1 MTREELEKWAIEDYE
16 KILGATIFVS
26 GVTGYVDDNTVDF
39 DLAKPAKMKVVETS
53 RDSILHWNSEWLDP
67 YWELELVEP
76 HPELQGIRSLWMFG
90 DSYSLD
96 GKYQPARFEPRM
108 GPREWSPRDKADRK
122 RKTSQ

>member
-53 RDSILHWNSEWLDP
+53 RDSIIHWNSEWLDP

-108 GPREWSPRDKADRK
+108 GPREWSPRDKVDRK
-122 RKTSQ
+122 RKTS